1 VITTRIAR
9 SRLCRIVLAAVS
21 IQLLLGLSSVSP
33 AAAAPATP
41 RVQPRAAVR
50 GLPTTRLELGLSS
63 APDQLAWMRSSGV
76 PWKYRYQYLTGGVN
90 TSDLWTTWQIPSAPP
105 GQFAAD
111 YMTAS
116 GAAGYIPYLVYYV
129 LLKSAPGSGKDEG
142 DRDYNNLNNTSTMNA
157 YFANF
162 KLLMQLA
169 GAYRKPVVVNIEPD
183 LWGFLQVKAQAK
195 GSNSAAA
202 LSAAVASS
210 GFPDVAAYPN
220 TVAGFGRA
228 LLHLRDK
235 YAPNVVTQVNA
246 SAWSSGFDIDTST
259 APNLDVTAL
268 ADQTATFL
276 SSTGKWDTIS
286 TDPDDHDAG
295 WWETTGHINQDFT
308 HWWDTSN
315 VKFPNFHRWE
325 SWIGQIHTRMRL
337 PVFSWQTPAGTMG
350 LSDACNQGTGDGH
363 YRDNVAQ
370 YFLTHPAELS
380 KAGLVGVLFGA
391 GNPCQTTP
399 YNDGNALR
407 NLAQAYYAGHK

>member
-1 VITTRIAR
+1 VITARFAR
-9 SRLCRIVLAAVS
+9 SRLCRAALAAVS
-21 IQLLLGLSSVSP
+21 VQLLLGLSSVSP
-33 AAAAPATP
+33 ALGAPAAP
-41 RVQPRAAVR
+41 RA
-50 GLPTTRLELGLSS
+50 LPTSRLELGISS
-63 APDQLAWMRSSGV
+63 SPTQLAWMTSSGV

-90 TSDLWTTWQIPSAPP
+90 TSDLWSTTWQPPSAPP

-129 LLKSAPGSGKDEG
+129 LLKSAPASGGDEG
-142 DRDYNNLNNTSTMNA
+142 SRDYNNLNNASTMNA

-162 KLLMQLA
+162 KLLMQRA
-169 GAYRKPVVVNIEPD
+169 GAYHKPVVVNIEPD
-183 LWGFLQVKAQAK
+183 LWGFLQVKAHSQGA
-195 GSNSAAA
+195 NSATA

-210 GFPDVAAYPN
+210 GFADVARYPN

-228 LLHLRDK
+228 LLHLRDT
-235 YAPNVVTQVNA
+235 YAPNVVTQVNV
-246 SAWSSGFDIDTST
+246 SAWSSGFDVDTST
-259 APNLDVTAL
+259 DPNLDVTAL

-276 SSTGKWDTIS
+276 SSTGSWDAIS

-295 WWETTGHINQDFT
+295 WWQAQGKVNQSFT
-308 HWWDTSN
+308 HWWDTTN

-325 SWIGQIHTRMRL
+325 TWIGRIHTQMRL
-337 PVFSWQTPAGTMG
+337 PVYSWQTPVGTMG
-350 LSDACNQGTGDGH
+350 LSESCNEGTGDGH

-370 YFLTHPAELS
+370 YFLTHPGELS
-380 KAGLVGVLFGA
+380 QAGVKGVLFGA

-407 NLAQAYYAGHK
+407 NLAQAYYAGRG